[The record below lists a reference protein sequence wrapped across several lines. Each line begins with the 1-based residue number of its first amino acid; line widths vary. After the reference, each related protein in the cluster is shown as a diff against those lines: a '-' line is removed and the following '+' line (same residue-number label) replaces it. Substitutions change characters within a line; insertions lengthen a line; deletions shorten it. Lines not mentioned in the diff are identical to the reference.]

1 MKHNVSLHIKTF
13 NCRFV
18 IDNLYHYHLLKFTG
32 KRASLIE
39 AKGKYMEYS
48 FLAAASKS
56 VAGKVAKSKRLS
68 LNVNDLIINN
78 TVCCFSSRE
87 FCRDEHLVFN
97 KQYKLADRIDF
108 DWLKRRSRLLY
119 NQKFSFINSN
129 PNLLPISPSIVK
141 KNSEKKPFHDIHYL
155 DSRNRSPLH
164 YSLPF
169 LLFTSKRRKKY
180 HYYQSVRFKFKSI
193 ERWFLI

>member
-1 MKHNVSLHIKTF
+1 
-13 NCRFV
+13 
-18 IDNLYHYHLLKFTG
+18 
-32 KRASLIE
+32 
-39 AKGKYMEYS
+39 MEYS

-56 VAGKVAKSKRLS
+56 VAGKVAKSNRLS
-68 LNVNDLIINN
+68 LNVNVNDLIINN

-87 FCRDEHLVFN
+87 FCRDEHLVSYN

-108 DWLKRRSRLLY
+108 DWLKRSRLLY
-119 NQKFSFINSN
+119 NQKFSLINFN

-141 KNSEKKPFHDIHYL
+141 KNSEKKQTFHDIHYL
-155 DSRNRSPLH
+155 DSRNRSPHH

-193 ERWFLI
+193 ERWF

>member
-1 MKHNVSLHIKTF
+1 MV
-13 NCRFV
+13 
-18 IDNLYHYHLLKFTG
+18 KFTG

-87 FCRDEHLVFN
+87 FCRDEHN

-108 DWLKRRSRLLY
+108 D
-119 NQKFSFINSN
+119 
-129 PNLLPISPSIVK
+129 
-141 KNSEKKPFHDIHYL
+141 
-155 DSRNRSPLH
+155 
-164 YSLPF
+164 
-169 LLFTSKRRKKY
+169 
-180 HYYQSVRFKFKSI
+180 
-193 ERWFLI
+193 

>member
-1 MKHNVSLHIKTF
+1 LI
-13 NCRFV
+13 
-18 IDNLYHYHLLKFTG
+18 YKFTG

-97 KQYKLADRIDF
+97 NKQYKLADRIDF
-108 DWLKRRSRLLY
+108 DWLKRVVY
-119 NQKFSFINSN
+119 NHKFSFTY
-129 PNLLPISPSIVK
+129 PNLLPISPSFFFEYSLFTTPIVAAK
-141 KNSEKKPFHDIHYL
+141 KNSEKPIHDTHYL
-155 DSRNRSPLH
+155 DNGNRYPH

-169 LLFTSKRRKKY
+169 LLFSSSKRRKKY
-180 HYYQSVRFKFKSI
+180 HYYQSVRFKFKSFQ
-193 ERWFLI
+193 R